1 MSATSLRDQFDDV
14 AARRRTLTVY
24 ADEPRPEIAAHFEG
38 WNVEVRFDRL
48 PAGSAEGFVTVRQGT
63 EFLGSID
70 LRVFDPLLEP
80 PASQRAMGA
89 TDESSLDSVL
99 GLLDD
104 TTFRAFDRRQLLA
117 VSREIE
123 DRAWRVGTG
132 RLHAGFQRAA
142 AFDAQRDVYTTL
154 ADSDLDVHVYVDGGW
169 TADPVDG
176 VTTHAEPGDELG
188 RFWFVAFAA
197 GGDQDCALVA
207 EEREDG
213 YDGFWTYDRDRVA
226 EIDDHLRASYW

>member
-24 ADEPRPEIAAHFEG
+24 ADEPRPEIASHFEG

-48 PAGSAEGFVTVRQGT
+48 PVGTADGFVTVRQGA

-80 PASQRAMGA
+80 PAPPRSVGVVDDRP
-89 TDESSLDSVL
+89 LDPVL

-104 TTFRAFDRRQLLA
+104 TTFRTFDRRQLLA
-117 VSREIE
+117 VSREFE

-132 RLHAGFQRAA
+132 RLHAGFQRPA
-142 AFDAQRDVYTTL
+142 AFDAQRDVYATL
-154 ADSDLDVHVYVDGGW
+154 ADSGLDVHVYVDGAWSG
-169 TADPVDG
+169 DPVEG
-176 VTTHAEPGDELG
+176 VTTHADPDDELG

-197 GGDQDCALVA
+197 DGDQDCALVA
-207 EEREDG
+207 EERDDG

-226 EIDDHLRASYW
+226 EIDDHLESTYW